1 MPAVPAPNPSNELP
15 QGVTQACVDF
25 IVESRPADVPP
36 EALRIARRCVFDTLG
51 LYVAGL
57 HEASTRILIDAARD
71 QGGKPE
77 ARLLAG
83 GGLRVPATAAAR
95 VLATSAHAHDFDD
108 TQVSHDPAHTYGLLT
123 HPSVPP
129 LTAALALA
137 DGPVANTKADA
148 WLHAFLVGFEVECKI
163 SEWMPAEH
171 YLRGHHSSGTVG
183 TFGAAATAA
192 QLLGLGRTQTAH
204 AIGIAASLAA
214 GIRCNFGTMT
224 KPLHVGRAAENG
236 VLAAS
241 LAQRGYTA
249 DPQALDGRW
258 GFPAVLAGGMDAS
271 KVGQGFGRTWSIV
284 DPGVSIKPYPSGI
297 LTHQTMD
304 AARALFIEH
313 DIAPEA
319 IAAIDLHAG
328 DNILAPIRYPIAAN
342 GLQAKFSL
350 PALVAMLALRRD
362 VSIHEFD
369 DAFVAGDAMQ
379 AMQRRIRTHRD
390 AEINARGFDRIRSR
404 VVVTLRDGRVIER
417 NADERYRG
425 GPLLPLDAA
434 DLRRKFD
441 GCVRGLLDD
450 AGSARFAAVLD
461 AQAALPTAAALMD
474 DLARVAAP
482 A

>member
-1 MPAVPAPNPSNELP
+1 MPALPMKNASNDLP

-25 IVESRPADVPP
+25 IVDSRPADVPP
-36 EALRIARRCVFDTLG
+36 EAVRIARRCVFDTLG

-57 HEASTRILIDAARD
+57 HEASTRILIELARD

-77 ARLLAG
+77 TRLLAG

-129 LTAALALA
+129 LTAALVLA
-137 DGPVANTKADA
+137 DGPAASADADA

-183 TFGAAATAA
+183 TFGATATAA
-192 QLLGLGRTQTAH
+192 KLLGLDRTRTAH

-236 VLAAS
+236 VLAAQ
-241 LAQRGYTA
+241 LALRGYTA

-258 GFPAVLAGGMDAS
+258 GFPAVLAGGLDAV
-271 KVGQGFGRTWSIV
+271 KVEQGFGRTWSIV

-304 AARALFIEH
+304 AARALFVEH
-313 DIAPEA
+313 DIAPDR

-379 AMQRRIRTHRD
+379 AMQRRIRTHPD

-404 VVVTLRDGRVIER
+404 VRVTLADGRVIER
-417 NADERYRG
+417 DADERYRG
-425 GPLLPLDAA
+425 GPLLPMDAA

-450 AGSARFAAVLD
+450 AGAARLAAVLD
-461 AQAALPTAAALMD
+461 VQAPPPAAAALMD
-474 DLARVAAP
+474 ELARLVEP
-482 A
+482 V